1 MELIVGI
8 IYLAVGGWFLFAAI
22 TMKKKN
28 VNVAFEVERFHAES
42 NNFTIVLFYIWGI
55 ALLFIGVVT
64 LYHLWW

>member
-1 MELIVGI
+1 
-8 IYLAVGGWFLFAAI
+8 
-22 TMKKKN
+22 MKKKN